1 MGLAS
6 SIHMPVDTEPLTGL
20 HRGLTAMVGVAIE
33 IDTIGVEMTGMEGGT
48 GAIEIGAQ
56 DDTEVLQEPDHHPDT
71 GGLPA
76 EA

>member
-33 IDTIGVEMTGMEGGT
+33 IDTIGVEMTGVAEFYDSIFSYMKFKEMEVSFLWIR
-48 GAIEIGAQ
+48 A
-56 DDTEVLQEPDHHPDT
+56 
-71 GGLPA
+71 
-76 EA
+76 